1 MHSPCGSPVATAS
14 DTSPEMPLSAATA
27 SCQGF
32 AGSRS
37 YTPAARPLDRPNGQS
52 ALSSW
57 LLCPAPP
64 VAHQR
69 AATALPRLRP
79 GRSMFVAMPGPSFY
93 SGPTPRLQ
101 HFDHLSDRG
110 RAPATKP
117 AAEALPAL
125 VMPSASWVT
134 WLEGVIPRASGRM
147 GGLPP
152 VIVSASWPDR
162 QIWPFRG
169 SEYRS
174 YPLPLDH
181 RFSPLLGQIRSPKQR
196 FRHRLPGHSPASPC
210 GPFMVELFTAAG
222 LARGPRTR
230 STSGS
235 GCHQPGGSPRRHTLS
250 GPAFAGRP
258 EPRGRI
264 CSRFKTIEVFPHR
277 PHSRSET
284 LSDRTSGLL

>member
-1 MHSPCGSPVATAS
+1 M
-14 DTSPEMPLSAATA
+14 
-27 SCQGF
+27 
-32 AGSRS
+32 
-37 YTPAARPLDRPNGQS
+37 
-52 ALSSW
+52 
-57 LLCPAPP
+57 CPAPP

-79 GRSMFVAMPGPSFY
+79 GRSMIDVMPRPSFY

-101 HFDHLSDRG
+101 HFDHPSDQR

-125 VMPSASWVT
+125 VMPFASWVT

-152 VIVSASWPDR
+152 AIVSASWPDR

-181 RFSPLLGQIRSPKQR
+181 RFSPLLGQIRAPNSVFGIVSQDT
-196 FRHRLPGHSPASPC
+196 HRQAL
-210 GPFMVELFTAAG
+210 AG
-222 LARGPRTR
+222 LSWLSFSRPLGFPAVPERGQRPAPPVTSLEAPHAGTR
-230 STSGS
+230 
-235 GCHQPGGSPRRHTLS
+235 
-250 GPAFAGRP
+250 
-258 EPRGRI
+258 
-264 CSRFKTIEVFPHR
+264 
-277 PHSRSET
+277 
-284 LSDRTSGLL
+284 